1 MKTCALILLSAL
13 PLAAG
18 EVAVLTTGFRIAAQK
33 IERVDDRVLLHTG
46 QGVIAVAPESIAAI
60 ELEEHYIPAPPPLA
74 APAAEPE
81 PPPKS
86 PRQLVSDAALK
97 HGLPPA
103 IVHAVASV
111 ESSYRPNAVS
121 PKGAIG
127 VMQLMPDTARTLGAD
142 PNDVQ
147 QNIEAGARLLRDLLV
162 KYEND
167 PNPVRRALAAYNA
180 GSGAVD
186 RYNGVPPYRETQL
199 YVDKVIE
206 HYWKN
211 SPQPTTAAAA
221 VAVAVAPAPVPAPA
235 PRVR

>member
-1 MKTCALILLSAL
+1 MKTFALLFLAAL

-18 EVAVLTTGFRIAAQK
+18 EIVILTTGYRIEVKK
-33 IERVDDRVLLHTG
+33 IERVDEKMRLYTG
-46 QGVIAVAPESIAAI
+46 QGVIEVAPESIAAI
-60 ELEEHYIPAPPPLA
+60 ELDERFQPPPAPP
-74 APAAEPE
+74 APAAVDVA
-81 PPPKS
+81 PPPPRN
-86 PRQLVSDAALK
+86 PRQMVSDAAAK

-111 ESSYRPNAVS
+111 ESAYQTNALS

-206 HYWKN
+206 RYWKN
-211 SPQPTTAAAA
+211 SAQPVTAA
-221 VAVAVAPAPVPAPA
+221 VAAAPAAPVPPPA
-235 PRVR
+235 LPAR